1 MDYNIVTLEIA
12 DLLVHFDYYD
22 QLVTE
27 ACATEEQAKI
37 RNKRKEHLALNFA
50 NAKFHDSKKQLLPL
64 NQLKEL
70 IIVRL
75 KLMKNKEVHELVEQ
89 LEKDTKKIKKLY
101 KALAK
106 K

>member
-27 ACATEEQAKI
+27 AGATEEQAKI
-37 RNKRKEHLALNFA
+37 RNKRKEHIVLYFA
-50 NAKFHDSKKQLLPL
+50 NTKFYDSKKQLLQL
-64 NQLKEL
+64 SQLKKL
-70 IIVRL
+70 IIDRL
-75 KLMKNKEVHELVEQ
+75 KVMKNKEIHELVEQ
-89 LEKDTKKIKKLY
+89 LEKDTKKMKKLY
-101 KALAK
+101 KALIK